1 LFIIGGVN
9 GVKSTLDTV
18 NQHVGAINLI
28 EVEFHNVEPVIEA
41 WTAYI
46 THLNSAPTAGA
57 TP

>member
-9 GVKSTLDTV
+9 GVKSTFDTV

-41 WTAYI
+41 
-46 THLNSAPTAGA
+46 LNSAPTAGA